1 MGDGDH
7 DSFLLAVALVWIFAV
22 SASMR
27 PTDVMIS
34 NVPRKLLNLIVLLLT
49 LTSCSSAD
57 SLEEIVGLDV
67 GYTGAEYVRRG
78 SKSKE
83 DDKMD
88 EYLKEYE
95 HRKREKAYLAKANI
109 ESRKGLLA
117 PIPASSVHI
126 GSLHGHSY
134 HGRKVI
140 TQDMIDSPD
149 VSRSSH
155 ASAKN
160 IESAS
165 GATSGA
171 RSRSR
176 ESAASAERSLRRLNS
191 SASGATSGARS
202 RSRESAASAE
212 ISLRRMNSSASGAS
226 AAKSGITEH
235 SSHV

>member
-1 MGDGDH
+1 M
-7 DSFLLAVALVWIFAV
+7 
-22 SASMR
+22 
-27 PTDVMIS
+27 
-34 NVPRKLLNLIVLLLT
+34 
-49 LTSCSSAD
+49 
-57 SLEEIVGLDV
+57 GLDV
-67 GYTGAEYVRRG
+67 GYTGAEYKRRG
-78 SKSKE
+78 SDSKE

-88 EYLKEYE
+88 EYLKEYG
-95 HRKREKAYLAKANI
+95 HRKRERAYLAKANFA
-109 ESRKGLLA
+109 SRKGLLA
-117 PIPASSVHI
+117 PIPASSVHL

-176 ESAASAERSLRRLNS
+176 ESAASAE
-191 SASGATSGARS
+191 
-202 RSRESAASAE
+202 